1 LNEDPLI
8 QSSGNKNMA
17 DAVVNQNSEMV
28 SNDTGVFQQA
38 GSLVSQVS
46 RIYNQPAFQRSL
58 PTFIA
63 LAVATIGLGAYL
75 WMQQPTRTTLYAGL
89 PEAEKS
95 RVLDALRNSGIN
107 VSLDPVTGDV
117 LVPTEN
123 YHSSRMTLA
132 AQGLPASAGTGYE
145 QLDTIQMG
153 SSRSVEA
160 AKLKQSQELELARS
174 ISEIDLVISARVHLA
189 LPDKEVFVRQQA
201 EPTASVFLQLARGRS
216 LGRSQVEA
224 ILHLV
229 SASVPSLTKENVSVV
244 DQSGNLL
251 SRSTGSAE
259 GRLSN
264 DQLEHRIQLENIYR
278 ARITSLLSPIV
289 GAGNIN
295 AQINLDIDFTR
306 SEVTEEVVDPKG
318 NALRSEQNTSD
329 RTMAA
334 QAKGIPG
341 ALANQP
347 PAAANLETQS
357 SANGGN
363 EEMRSQSSSE
373 VKNYEVSRT
382 VSSTMKPTN
391 VIRKINAAVLVRERN
406 IMDPETGLPT
416 TQKMSEGELLQIE
429 KLVADAI
436 GIDKERGDSLTVSSA
451 PFMNELSEGVKME
464 WFEKPYMR
472 SIINQTG
479 FVFILAIVIL
489 GVVRPLLSRILI
501 PTQVP
506 GLHGAPASQDEI
518 DIDQIE
524 VGEGESLEDIKS
536 KLKPKKASISA
547 EMLDTANTYDDKVA
561 VIRMIVSDE
570 AGRVSN
576 VFKSMM
582 SRDIS

>member
-1 LNEDPLI
+1 
-8 QSSGNKNMA
+8 MA

-28 SNDTGVFQQA
+28 SNDSGVFQQA
-38 GSLVSQVS
+38 GSLVSQVR

-58 PTFIA
+58 PTFVA
-63 LAVATIGLGAYL
+63 LAVAVIGLGAYL
-75 WMQQPTRTTLYAGL
+75 WMQQPILTTLYAGL

-95 RVLDALRNSGIN
+95 RVLDALRNSG
-107 VSLDPVTGDV
+107 VKVRLDPVTGDV

-132 AQGLPASAGTGYE
+132 AQGLPASAATGYE
-145 QLDTIQMG
+145 QLDSIQMG

-160 AKLKQSQELELARS
+160 ARLKQSQEMELARS

-244 DQSGNLL
+244 DQNGNLL
-251 SRSTGSAE
+251 SRSNGSAE

-264 DQLEHRIQLENIYR
+264 EQLEQRIRLEDIYR
-278 ARITSLLSPIV
+278 ARITSLLTPIV

-295 AQINLDIDFTR
+295 AQINLDIDYTR
-306 SEVTEEVVDPKG
+306 SEVTEEVVDPNG
-318 NALRSEQNTSD
+318 NALRSEQSTSD

-347 PAAANLETQS
+347 PAAANLTTEST
-357 SANGGN
+357 ANGGN

-382 VSSTMKPTN
+382 VSSTMNPTS
-391 VIRKINAAVLVRERN
+391 VIRKINAAVLVRERT
-406 IMDPETGLPT
+406 ITDPDTGLPT

-429 KLVADAI
+429 KLVADAV

-451 PFMNELSEGVKME
+451 PFMSELSEGVKIE

-472 SIINQTG
+472 SIINQAG
-479 FVFILAIVIL
+479 FVLILAIVIL
-489 GVVRPLLSRILI
+489 GVVRPLLNRILI
-501 PTQVP
+501 PIQVP
-506 GLHGAPASQDEI
+506 GFQGVPGSDDEI
-518 DIDQIE
+518 DLDQIVVE
-524 VGEGESLEDIKS
+524 EGESLEDIKA
-536 KLKPKKASISA
+536 KLKPKKQAISA

>member
-1 LNEDPLI
+1 
-8 QSSGNKNMA
+8 MA

-28 SNDTGVFQQA
+28 SNESGVFKQA

-46 RIYNQPAFQRSL
+46 RMYNQPAFQRSL
-58 PTFIA
+58 PTFVA
-63 LAVATIGLGAYL
+63 LAVAVVGLGAYL
-75 WMQQPTRTTLYAGL
+75 WFQQPSRTTLYAGL

-95 RVLDALRNSGIN
+95 RVLEALTNAG
-107 VSLDPVTGDV
+107 VSVTLDPVTGDV

-132 AQGLPASAGTGYE
+132 AQGLPATAATGYE
-145 QLDTIQMG
+145 QLDSIQMG

-160 AKLKQSQELELARS
+160 ARLKQSQELELARS
-174 ISEIDLVISARVHLA
+174 ISEIDMVLGARVHLA

-216 LGRSQVEA
+216 LGRSKVDA
-224 ILHLV
+224 ITHLV
-229 SASVPSLTKENVSVV
+229 SASIPNLSKENVSVV
-244 DQSGNLL
+244 DQNGNLL
-251 SRSTGSAE
+251 SSSNGSVEA
-259 GRLSN
+259 RLS
-264 DQLEHRIQLENIYR
+264 DAQLEHRIRLEDIYR
-278 ARITSLLSPIV
+278 NRVKSLLTPIV

-306 SEVTEEVVDPKG
+306 SEITEEVVDPNG
-318 NALRSEQNTSD
+318 NALRSEQNSSD
-329 RTMAA
+329 KTMAA
-334 QAKGIPG
+334 EAKGIPG
-341 ALANQP
+341 AVANTP
-347 PAAANLETQS
+347 PAPADLNTAR
-357 SANGGN
+357 SAGSGEGG
-363 EEMRSQSSSE
+363 ELRSQSTSE

-382 VSSTMKPTN
+382 VSSTVNPTN
-391 VIRKINAAVLVRERN
+391 IIRKINAAVLVRERTV
-406 IMDPETGLPT
+406 MDPETGLST
-416 TQKMSEGELLQIE
+416 TQKMTEGELLQIE
-429 KLVADAI
+429 KLVADAV

-451 PFMNELSEGVKME
+451 PFMDELSDAVTLQ

-472 SIINQTG
+472 SIINQAG
-479 FVFILAIVIL
+479 FVLILAIVIL
-489 GVVRPLLSRILI
+489 GVVRPLLNRVLI
-501 PTQVP
+501 PVLVP
-506 GLHGAPASQDEI
+506 GMSGTSESENDI

-524 VGEGESLEDIKS
+524 VAEGESLEDIKA

-582 SRDIS
+582 SRDIG

>member
-1 LNEDPLI
+1 
-8 QSSGNKNMA
+8 MA

-28 SNDTGVFQQA
+28 SNDSGVLRQA

-58 PTFIA
+58 PTFVA
-63 LAVATIGLGAYL
+63 LAVATIGLGTYL
-75 WMQQPTRTTLYAGL
+75 WMQSPQRTTLYAGL

-95 RVLDALRNSGIN
+95 RVLDALRNSGVN
-107 VSLDPVTGDV
+107 VALDPVTGDV

-132 AQGLPASAGTGYE
+132 AQGLPQSAATGYD
-145 QLDTIQMG
+145 QLDSIQMG

-160 AKLKQSQELELARS
+160 ARLKQSQELELARS

-201 EPTASVFLQLARGRS
+201 EPTASVFIQLARGRS
-216 LGRSQVEA
+216 LGKSQINA

-229 SASVPSLTKENVSVV
+229 SASVPNLNKENVSVV
-244 DQSGNLL
+244 DQNGNLL
-251 SRSTGSAE
+251 SRSSGSTE
-259 GRLSN
+259 SRLSN
-264 DQLEHRIQLENIYR
+264 DQLEHRVRLEDIYR
-278 ARITSLLSPIV
+278 TRVTSLLAPIV

-295 AQINLDIDFTR
+295 AQINLDIDYTR
-306 SEVTEEVVDPKG
+306 SEVTEEIVDPNG
-318 NALRSEQNTSD
+318 NALRSEQSTSD

-347 PAAANLETQS
+347 PAAANLQTQS
-357 SANGGN
+357 TANGGN

-382 VSSTMKPTN
+382 VSSKMNPSN
-391 VIRKINAAVLVRERN
+391 VIRKINAAVLVREQT

-416 TQKMSEGELLQIE
+416 TQKMTEGELLQIE

-436 GIDKERGDSLTVSSA
+436 GIDEERGDSLTVSSA
-451 PFMNELSEGVKME
+451 PFVSELSDSVKIE
-464 WFEKPYMR
+464 WYEKPYMR
-472 SIINQTG
+472 SIINQGG
-479 FVFILAIVIL
+479 FVLILGIVIL
-489 GVVRPLLSRILI
+489 GVVRPLLNRILI
-501 PTQVP
+501 PITVP
-506 GLHGAPASQDEI
+506 GMAGAPGSEDEI
-518 DIDQIE
+518 DLDQIE
-524 VGEGESLEDIKS
+524 VGEGESLEDIKA

-570 AGRVSN
+570 AGRVSA

-582 SRDIS
+582 SRDIG

>member
-1 LNEDPLI
+1 
-8 QSSGNKNMA
+8 MA
-17 DAVVNQNSEMV
+17 DAVVNQSREMV
-28 SNDTGVFQQA
+28 TNDSGVFAQA
-38 GSLVSQVS
+38 GTLAAQVS
-46 RIYNQPAFQRSL
+46 RMYNQPAFQRSL
-58 PTFIA
+58 PTIVA
-63 LAVATIGLGAYL
+63 LAVAVLGLGAYL

-95 RVLDALRNSGIN
+95 RVIDALRNSG
-107 VSLDPVTGDV
+107 VSVTLDPVTGDV

-132 AQGLPASAGTGYE
+132 AQGLPASAATGYE
-145 QLDTIQMG
+145 QLDSIQMG

-160 AKLKQSQELELARS
+160 ARLKQSQELELARS
-174 ISEIDLVISARVHLA
+174 ISEIDVVLSARVHLA

-216 LGRSQVEA
+216 LGRSKVEA
-224 ILHLV
+224 ITHLV
-229 SASVPSLTKENVSVV
+229 SASVPNLSKENVSVV
-244 DQSGNLL
+244 DQNGNLL
-251 SRSTGSAE
+251 SSVNGGVE
-259 GRLSN
+259 GRLS
-264 DQLEHRIQLENIYR
+264 DAQLEHRIRLEDIYR
-278 ARITSLLSPIV
+278 SRITSLLSPIV

-306 SEVTEEVVDPKG
+306 SEITEEIVDPNG
-318 NALRSEQNTSD
+318 NALRSEQSTSD
-329 RTMAA
+329 KTMAA

-341 ALANQP
+341 AVANTP
-347 PAAANLETQS
+347 PAPADLNTQR
-357 SANGGN
+357 SATGPND
-363 EEMRSQSSSE
+363 ELRSQSSSE

-382 VSSTMKPTN
+382 VSSTVNPTN
-391 VIRKINAAVLVRERN
+391 IIRKINAAVLVRERT

-416 TQKMSEGELLQIE
+416 TQKMTEGELLQIE

-436 GIDKERGDSLTVSSA
+436 GINKERGDSLTVSSA
-451 PFMNELSEGVKME
+451 PFITELSEGVE
-464 WFEKPYMR
+464 IQWFEKPYMR
-472 SIINQTG
+472 SIINQAG
-479 FVFILAIVIL
+479 LVLILAIVIL
-489 GVVRPLLSRILI
+489 GVVRPLLNRILI
-501 PTQVP
+501 PISVP
-506 GLHGAPASQDEI
+506 GMHGAAGSEDEI

-524 VGEGESLEDIKS
+524 VGEGESLEDIKA

-582 SRDIS
+582 SRDIG

>member
-1 LNEDPLI
+1 
-8 QSSGNKNMA
+8 MA
-17 DAVVNQNSEMV
+17 DAVVNQNNEMV
-28 SNDTGVFQQA
+28 SNDSGVFQQA
-38 GSLVSQVS
+38 GSIVSQVS

-63 LAVATIGLGAYL
+63 LAVAVIGLGAYL

-95 RVLDALRNSGIN
+95 RVLDALRNSGVN
-107 VSLDPVTGDV
+107 VTLDPVTGDV

-132 AQGLPASAGTGYE
+132 AQGLPASAATGYE
-145 QLDTIQMG
+145 QLDSIQMG

-160 AKLKQSQELELARS
+160 ARLKQSQEMELARS

-244 DQSGNLL
+244 DQNGNLL
-251 SRSTGSAE
+251 SRSNGSAE

-264 DQLEHRIQLENIYR
+264 DQLEHRIQLEDIYR

-306 SEVTEEVVDPKG
+306 SEVTEEIVDPNG

-357 SANGGN
+357 TANGGN

-391 VIRKINAAVLVRERN
+391 VIRKINAAVLVRERT

-429 KLVADAI
+429 KLVADAV

-451 PFMNELSEGVKME
+451 PFMNELAEGVKIE

-489 GVVRPLLSRILI
+489 GVVRPLLNRILI

-506 GLHGAPASQDEI
+506 GMHGAPVSEDEI

-524 VGEGESLEDIKS
+524 VGEGESLEDIKA

>member
-1 LNEDPLI
+1 
-8 QSSGNKNMA
+8 MA
-17 DAVVNQNSEMV
+17 DAVVNQNNEMV
-28 SNDTGVFQQA
+28 SNDPGVFQQA
-38 GSLVSQVS
+38 GSIVSQVS

-63 LAVATIGLGAYL
+63 LAVAVIGLGAYL

-95 RVLDALRNSGIN
+95 RVLDALRNSGVN
-107 VSLDPVTGDV
+107 VTLDPVTGDV

-132 AQGLPASAGTGYE
+132 AQGLPASAATGYE
-145 QLDTIQMG
+145 QLDSIQMG

-160 AKLKQSQELELARS
+160 ARLKQSQEMELARS

-244 DQSGNLL
+244 DQNGNLL
-251 SRSTGSAE
+251 SRSNGSAE

-264 DQLEHRIQLENIYR
+264 DQLEHRIRLEDIYR

-306 SEVTEEVVDPKG
+306 SEVTEEIVDPNG

-329 RTMAA
+329 KTMAA

-347 PAAANLETQS
+347 PAAANLQTQS
-357 SANGGN
+357 TANGGN

-391 VIRKINAAVLVRERN
+391 VIRKINAAVLVRERT

-429 KLVADAI
+429 KLVADAV

-451 PFMNELSEGVKME
+451 PFVNELAEGIKME

-472 SIINQTG
+472 SSIKQTG
-479 FVFILAIVIL
+479 SVLILAIVIL

-506 GLHGAPASQDEI
+506 GMHGAPVSEDEI

-524 VGEGESLEDIKS
+524 VGEGESLEDIKA
-536 KLKPKKASISA
+536 KLKPKKAAISA

>member
-1 LNEDPLI
+1 
-8 QSSGNKNMA
+8 MA

-28 SNDTGVFQQA
+28 SNESGVFKQA

-46 RIYNQPAFQRSL
+46 RMYSQPAFQRSL
-58 PTFIA
+58 PTFVA
-63 LAVATIGLGAYL
+63 LAVAVVGLGAYL
-75 WMQQPTRTTLYAGL
+75 WFQQPSRTTLYAGL

-95 RVLDALRNSGIN
+95 RVLEALTNAG
-107 VSLDPVTGDV
+107 VSVTLDPVTGDV
-117 LVPTEN
+117 LVPTQN

-132 AQGLPASAGTGYE
+132 AQGLPATAATGYE
-145 QLDTIQMG
+145 QLDSIQMG

-160 AKLKQSQELELARS
+160 ARLKQSQELELARS
-174 ISEIDLVISARVHLA
+174 ISEIDMVLSARVHLA

-216 LGRSQVEA
+216 LGRSKVDA
-224 ILHLV
+224 ITHLV
-229 SASVPSLTKENVSVV
+229 SASIPNLSKENVSVV
-244 DQSGNLL
+244 DQNGNLL
-251 SRSTGSAE
+251 SSSNGSVEA
-259 GRLSN
+259 RLS
-264 DQLEHRIQLENIYR
+264 DAQLEHRIRLEDIYR
-278 ARITSLLSPIV
+278 NRVKSLLTPIV

-306 SEVTEEVVDPKG
+306 SEITEEVVDPNG
-318 NALRSEQNTSD
+318 NALRSEQNSSD
-329 RTMAA
+329 KTMAA
-334 QAKGIPG
+334 EAKGIPG
-341 ALANQP
+341 AVANTP
-347 PAAANLETQS
+347 PAPADLNTAR
-357 SANGGN
+357 SAGGG
-363 EEMRSQSSSE
+363 EGGELRSQSTSE

-382 VSSTMKPTN
+382 VSSTVNPTN
-391 VIRKINAAVLVRERN
+391 IIRKINAAVLVRERT

-416 TQKMSEGELLQIE
+416 TQKMTEGELLQIE
-429 KLVADAI
+429 KLVADAV

-451 PFMNELSEGVKME
+451 PFMDELTDAVTLQ

-472 SIINQTG
+472 SIINQAG
-479 FVFILAIVIL
+479 FVLILAIVIL
-489 GVVRPLLSRILI
+489 GVVRPLLNRVLI
-501 PTQVP
+501 PVLVP
-506 GLHGAPASQDEI
+506 GMSGTSESEDDI

-524 VGEGESLEDIKS
+524 VAEGESLEDIKA

-582 SRDIS
+582 SRDIG

>member
-1 LNEDPLI
+1 
-8 QSSGNKNMA
+8 MA

-28 SNDTGVFQQA
+28 SNDSGVFQQA
-38 GSLVSQVS
+38 GSLVSQVR

-58 PTFIA
+58 PTFVA
-63 LAVATIGLGAYL
+63 LAVAVIGLGAYL
-75 WMQQPTRTTLYAGL
+75 WMQQPILTTLYAGL

-95 RVLDALRNSGIN
+95 RILDALRNSG
-107 VSLDPVTGDV
+107 VKVRLDPVTGDV

-132 AQGLPASAGTGYE
+132 AQGLPASAATGYE
-145 QLDTIQMG
+145 QLDSIQMG

-160 AKLKQSQELELARS
+160 ARLKQSQEMELARS

-244 DQSGNLL
+244 DQNGNLL
-251 SRSTGSAE
+251 SRSNGSAE

-264 DQLEHRIQLENIYR
+264 EQLEQRIRLEDIYR
-278 ARITSLLSPIV
+278 ARITSLLTPIV

-295 AQINLDIDFTR
+295 AQINLDIDYTR
-306 SEVTEEVVDPKG
+306 SEVTEEVVDPNG
-318 NALRSEQNTSD
+318 NALRSEQSTSD

-347 PAAANLETQS
+347 PAAANLTTQS
-357 SANGGN
+357 TANGGN

-382 VSSTMKPTN
+382 VSSTMNPTS
-391 VIRKINAAVLVRERN
+391 VIRKINAAVLVRERT
-406 IMDPETGLPT
+406 ITDPDTGLPT

-429 KLVADAI
+429 KLVADAV

-451 PFMNELSEGVKME
+451 PFMSELSEGVKIE

-472 SIINQTG
+472 SIINQAG
-479 FVFILAIVIL
+479 FVLILAIVIL
-489 GVVRPLLSRILI
+489 GVVRPLLNRILI
-501 PTQVP
+501 PIQVP
-506 GLHGAPASQDEI
+506 GFQGVPGSDDEI
-518 DIDQIE
+518 DLDQIVVE
-524 VGEGESLEDIKS
+524 EGESLEDIKA
-536 KLKPKKASISA
+536 KLKPKKQAISA

-582 SRDIS
+582 SRDIN

>member
-1 LNEDPLI
+1 
-8 QSSGNKNMA
+8 MA
-17 DAVVNQNSEMV
+17 DAVVNQNSEVV
-28 SNDTGVFQQA
+28 SNDSGVFAQA

-46 RIYNQPAFQRSL
+46 RVYNQPAFQRSL

-63 LAVATIGLGAYL
+63 MAVAVLGLGAYL

-95 RVLDALRNSGIN
+95 RVLDALRNSG
-107 VSLDPVTGDV
+107 VSVTLDPVTGDV

-132 AQGLPASAGTGYE
+132 AQGLPASAATGYE
-145 QLDTIQMG
+145 QLDSIQMG

-160 AKLKQSQELELARS
+160 ARLKQSQELELARS

-224 ILHLV
+224 ITHLV
-229 SASVPSLTKENVSVV
+229 SASIPSLTKENVSVV
-244 DQSGNLL
+244 DQNGNLL
-251 SRSTGSAE
+251 SRSNGSAE
-259 GRLSN
+259 GQLSD
-264 DQLEHRIQLENIYR
+264 DQLEHRIRLEDIYR
-278 ARITSLLSPIV
+278 SRIVSLLTPIV

-306 SEVTEEVVDPKG
+306 SEVTEEIVDPNG

-329 RTMAA
+329 KTMAA

-341 ALANQP
+341 ALANTP
-347 PAAANLETQS
+347 PAAANLENQS
-357 SANGGN
+357 SANGGS

-382 VSSTMKPTN
+382 VSSTLKPTN
-391 VIRKINAAVLVRERN
+391 VIRKINAAVLVRERS

-416 TQKMSEGELLQIE
+416 TQKMTEGELLQIE
-429 KLVADAI
+429 KLVADAV
-436 GIDKERGDSLTVSSA
+436 GIDTKRGDSLTVSSA
-451 PFMNELSEGVKME
+451 PFMNELSEGVKIE

-479 FVFILAIVIL
+479 FVLILAIVIL
-489 GVVRPLLSRILI
+489 GVVRPLLNRILI
-501 PTQVP
+501 PVTVP
-506 GLHGAPASQDEI
+506 GMHGAAGSEDEI

-524 VGEGESLEDIKS
+524 VGEGESLEDIKA

-576 VFKSMM
+576 VFKAMM

>member
-1 LNEDPLI
+1 
-8 QSSGNKNMA
+8 MA

-28 SNDTGVFQQA
+28 SNESGVFKQA

-46 RIYNQPAFQRSL
+46 RMYSQPAFQRSL
-58 PTFIA
+58 PTFVA
-63 LAVATIGLGAYL
+63 LAVAVVGLGAYL
-75 WMQQPTRTTLYAGL
+75 WFQQPSRTTLYAGL

-95 RVLDALRNSGIN
+95 RVLEALTNSG
-107 VSLDPVTGDV
+107 VSVTLDPVTGDV
-117 LVPTEN
+117 LVPTQN

-132 AQGLPASAGTGYE
+132 AQGLPATAATGYE
-145 QLDTIQMG
+145 QLDSIQMG

-160 AKLKQSQELELARS
+160 ARLKQSQELELARS
-174 ISEIDLVISARVHLA
+174 ISEIDMVLSARVHLA

-216 LGRSQVEA
+216 LGRSKVDA
-224 ILHLV
+224 ITHLV
-229 SASVPSLTKENVSVV
+229 SASIPNLSKENVSVV
-244 DQSGNLL
+244 DQNGNLL
-251 SRSTGSAE
+251 SSSNGSVEA
-259 GRLSN
+259 RLS
-264 DQLEHRIQLENIYR
+264 DAQLEHRIRLEDIYR
-278 ARITSLLSPIV
+278 NRVKSLLTPIV

-306 SEVTEEVVDPKG
+306 SEITEEVVDPNG
-318 NALRSEQNTSD
+318 NALRSEQNSSD
-329 RTMAA
+329 KTMAA
-334 QAKGIPG
+334 EAKGIPG
-341 ALANQP
+341 AVANTP
-347 PAAANLETQS
+347 PAPADLNTAR
-357 SANGGN
+357 SAGSGEGG
-363 EEMRSQSSSE
+363 ELRSQSTSE

-382 VSSTMKPTN
+382 VSSTVNPTN
-391 VIRKINAAVLVRERN
+391 IIRKINAAVLVRERT

-416 TQKMSEGELLQIE
+416 TQKMTEGELLQIE
-429 KLVADAI
+429 KLVADAV

-451 PFMNELSEGVKME
+451 PFMDELTDAVTLQ

-472 SIINQTG
+472 SIINQAG
-479 FVFILAIVIL
+479 FVLILAIVIL
-489 GVVRPLLSRILI
+489 GVVRPLLNRVLI
-501 PTQVP
+501 PVLVP
-506 GLHGAPASQDEI
+506 GMSGTSESEDDI

-524 VGEGESLEDIKS
+524 VAEGESLEDIKA

-561 VIRMIVSDE
+561 VIRIIVSDE

>member
-1 LNEDPLI
+1 
-8 QSSGNKNMA
+8 MA

-28 SNDTGVFQQA
+28 SNESGVLKQA

-46 RIYNQPAFQRSL
+46 RMYSQPAFQRSL
-58 PTFIA
+58 PTFVA
-63 LAVATIGLGAYL
+63 LAVAVVGLGAYL
-75 WMQQPTRTTLYAGL
+75 WFQQPSRTTLYAGL

-95 RVLDALRNSGIN
+95 RVLEALTNSG
-107 VSLDPVTGDV
+107 VSVTLDPVTGDV
-117 LVPTEN
+117 LVPTQN

-132 AQGLPASAGTGYE
+132 AQGLPATAATGYE
-145 QLDTIQMG
+145 QLDSIQMG

-160 AKLKQSQELELARS
+160 ARLKQSQELELARS
-174 ISEIDLVISARVHLA
+174 ISEIDMVLSARVHLA

-216 LGRSQVEA
+216 LGRSKVDA
-224 ILHLV
+224 ITHLV
-229 SASVPSLTKENVSVV
+229 SASIPNLSKENVSVV
-244 DQSGNLL
+244 DQNGNLL
-251 SRSTGSAE
+251 SSSNGSVEA
-259 GRLSN
+259 RLS
-264 DQLEHRIQLENIYR
+264 DAQLEHRIRLEDIYR
-278 ARITSLLSPIV
+278 NRVKSLLTPIV

-306 SEVTEEVVDPKG
+306 SEVTEEVVDPNG
-318 NALRSEQNTSD
+318 NALRSEQNSSD
-329 RTMAA
+329 KTMAA
-334 QAKGIPG
+334 EAKGIPG
-341 ALANQP
+341 SVANTP
-347 PAAANLETQS
+347 PAPANLNTARS
-357 SANGGN
+357 TGGGAGG
-363 EEMRSQSSSE
+363 ELRSQSTSE

-382 VSSTMKPTN
+382 VSSTVNPTN
-391 VIRKINAAVLVRERN
+391 IIRKINAAVLVRERT

-416 TQKMSEGELLQIE
+416 TQKMTEGELLQIE
-429 KLVADAI
+429 KLVADAV

-451 PFMNELSEGVKME
+451 PFMEELNDAVTLQ

-472 SIINQTG
+472 SIINQAG
-479 FVFILAIVIL
+479 FVLILAIVIL
-489 GVVRPLLSRILI
+489 GVVRPLLNRILI
-501 PTQVP
+501 PVTVP
-506 GLHGAPASQDEI
+506 GMSGTSDAEDDI

-524 VGEGESLEDIKS
+524 VGEGESLEDIKA

-582 SRDIS
+582 SRDIG

>member
-1 LNEDPLI
+1 
-8 QSSGNKNMA
+8 MA

-28 SNDTGVFQQA
+28 SNDSGVFQQA
-38 GSLVSQVS
+38 GSLVSQVR

-63 LAVATIGLGAYL
+63 LAVAVIGLGAYL

-95 RVLDALRNSGIN
+95 RVLDALRNSGVN
-107 VSLDPVTGDV
+107 VTLDPVTGDV

-132 AQGLPASAGTGYE
+132 AQGLPASAATGYE
-145 QLDTIQMG
+145 QLDSIQMG

-160 AKLKQSQELELARS
+160 ARLKQSQEMELARS

-244 DQSGNLL
+244 DQNGNLL
-251 SRSTGSAE
+251 SRSNGSAE
-259 GRLSN
+259 GQLSN
-264 DQLEHRIQLENIYR
+264 EQLEQRIRLEDIYR
-278 ARITSLLSPIV
+278 ARITSLLTPIV

-295 AQINLDIDFTR
+295 AQINLDIDYTR
-306 SEVTEEVVDPKG
+306 SEITEEVVDPNG
-318 NALRSEQNTSD
+318 NALRSEQSTSD

-347 PAAANLETQS
+347 PAAANLTTEST
-357 SANGGN
+357 ANGGN

-382 VSSTMKPTN
+382 VSSTMNPTS
-391 VIRKINAAVLVRERN
+391 VIRKINAAVLVRERT
-406 IMDPETGLPT
+406 ITDPDTGLPT

-429 KLVADAI
+429 KLVADAV

-451 PFMNELSEGVKME
+451 PFMNELAEGVKIE

-479 FVFILAIVIL
+479 FVLILAIVIL
-489 GVVRPLLSRILI
+489 GVVRPLLNRILI

-506 GLHGAPASQDEI
+506 GMHGAPGSEDEI
-518 DIDQIE
+518 DVDQIE
-524 VGEGESLEDIKS
+524 VGEGESLEDIKA

-576 VFKSMM
+576 VFKAMM

>member
-1 LNEDPLI
+1 
-8 QSSGNKNMA
+8 MA

-28 SNDTGVFQQA
+28 SNESGVFKQA

-46 RIYNQPAFQRSL
+46 RMYNQPAFQRSL
-58 PTFIA
+58 PTFVA
-63 LAVATIGLGAYL
+63 LAVAVVGLGAYL
-75 WMQQPTRTTLYAGL
+75 WFQQPSRTTLYAGL

-95 RVLDALRNSGIN
+95 RVLEALTNAG
-107 VSLDPVTGDV
+107 VSVTLDPVTGDV

-132 AQGLPASAGTGYE
+132 AQGLPATAATGYE
-145 QLDTIQMG
+145 QLDSIQMG

-160 AKLKQSQELELARS
+160 ARLKQSQELELARS
-174 ISEIDLVISARVHLA
+174 ISEIDMVLGARVHLA

-216 LGRSQVEA
+216 LGRSKVDA
-224 ILHLV
+224 ITHLV
-229 SASVPSLTKENVSVV
+229 SASIPNLSKENVSVV
-244 DQSGNLL
+244 DQNGNLL
-251 SRSTGSAE
+251 SSSNGSVEA
-259 GRLSN
+259 RLS
-264 DQLEHRIQLENIYR
+264 DAQLEHRIRLEDIYR
-278 ARITSLLSPIV
+278 NRVKSLLTPIV

-306 SEVTEEVVDPKG
+306 SEVTEEVVDPNG
-318 NALRSEQNTSD
+318 NALRSEQNSSD
-329 RTMAA
+329 KTMAA
-334 QAKGIPG
+334 EAKGIPG
-341 ALANQP
+341 AVANTP
-347 PAAANLETQS
+347 PAPADLNTAR
-357 SANGGN
+357 SAGSGEGG
-363 EEMRSQSSSE
+363 ELRSQSTSE

-382 VSSTMKPTN
+382 VSSTVNPTN
-391 VIRKINAAVLVRERN
+391 IIRKINAAVLVRERT

-416 TQKMSEGELLQIE
+416 TQKMTEGELLQIE
-429 KLVADAI
+429 KLVADAV

-451 PFMNELSEGVKME
+451 PFMDELSDAVTLQ

-472 SIINQTG
+472 SIINQAG
-479 FVFILAIVIL
+479 FVLILAIVIL
-489 GVVRPLLSRILI
+489 GVVRPLLNRVLI
-501 PTQVP
+501 PVLVP
-506 GLHGAPASQDEI
+506 GMSGTSESENDI

-524 VGEGESLEDIKS
+524 VAEGESLEDIKA

-582 SRDIS
+582 SRDIG

>member
-1 LNEDPLI
+1 
-8 QSSGNKNMA
+8 MA
-17 DAVVNQNSEMV
+17 DAVVNQNTVTV
-28 SNDTGVFQQA
+28 SNDSGVFKQA
-38 GSLVSQVS
+38 GSLVSQV
-46 RIYNQPAFQRSL
+46 RRVYNQPAFQRSL
-58 PTFIA
+58 PTFVA
-63 LAVATIGLGAYL
+63 LAVVVIGLGAYL
-75 WMQQPTRTTLYAGL
+75 WMQQPIKTTLYAGL

-95 RVLDALRNSGIN
+95 RVLDALRNSGVN
-107 VSLDPVTGDV
+107 VTLDPVTGDV

-132 AQGLPASAGTGYE
+132 AQGLPASVASGYD
-145 QLDTIQMG
+145 QLDSIQMG
-153 SSRSVEA
+153 SSRSVESA
-160 AKLKQSQELELARS
+160 RLKQSQEMELARS

-201 EPTASVFLQLARGRS
+201 APTASVFLQLARGRG
-216 LGRSQVEA
+216 LGRSQIDA

-229 SASVPSLTKENVSVV
+229 AASVPSLTKENVSVV
-244 DQSGNLL
+244 DQNGNLL
-251 SRSTGSAE
+251 SRSNGSAE
-259 GRLSN
+259 GRLSD
-264 DQLEHRIQLENIYR
+264 DQLEHRIRLEDIYR
-278 ARITSLLSPIV
+278 GRIKSLLSPIV

-295 AQINLDIDFTR
+295 AQINLDIDYTR
-306 SEVTEEVVDPKG
+306 SEVTEEVVDPEG

-329 RTMAA
+329 KTMAA

-347 PAAANLETQS
+347 PAAANLQTQS
-357 SANGGN
+357 TANGGN

-382 VSSTMKPTN
+382 VSSTMKPNN
-391 VIRKINAAVLVRERN
+391 VIRKINAAVLVRERT

-416 TQKMSEGELLQIE
+416 TQKMTEGELLQIE

-451 PFMNELSEGVKME
+451 PFMSELSEGVKIE

-472 SIINQTG
+472 SIINQAG
-479 FVFILAIVIL
+479 FVLILAIVIL
-489 GVVRPLLSRILI
+489 GVVRPLLNRILI
-501 PTQVP
+501 PIQVP
-506 GLHGAPASQDEI
+506 GFQGVEGSDDEI
-518 DIDQIE
+518 DLDQIVVE
-524 VGEGESLEDIKS
+524 EGESLEDIKA
-536 KLKPKKASISA
+536 KLKPKKQAISA

-582 SRDIS
+582 SRDIG

>member
-1 LNEDPLI
+1 
-8 QSSGNKNMA
+8 MA
-17 DAVVNQNSEMV
+17 DAVVNQSREMV
-28 SNDTGVFQQA
+28 TNDSGVFAQA
-38 GSLVSQVS
+38 GTLAAQVS
-46 RIYNQPAFQRSL
+46 RMYNQPAFQRSL
-58 PTFIA
+58 PTIVA
-63 LAVATIGLGAYL
+63 LAVAVLGLGAYL

-95 RVLDALRNSGIN
+95 RVIDALRNSG
-107 VSLDPVTGDV
+107 VSVTLDPVTGDV

-132 AQGLPASAGTGYE
+132 AQGLPASAATGYE
-145 QLDTIQMG
+145 QLDSIQMG

-160 AKLKQSQELELARS
+160 ARLKQSQELELARS
-174 ISEIDLVISARVHLA
+174 ISEIDLVLSARVHLA

-216 LGRSQVEA
+216 LGRSKVEA
-224 ILHLV
+224 ITHLV
-229 SASVPSLTKENVSVV
+229 SASVPNLSKENVSVV
-244 DQSGNLL
+244 DQNGNLL
-251 SRSTGSAE
+251 SSVNGGVE
-259 GRLSN
+259 GRLS
-264 DQLEHRIQLENIYR
+264 DAQLEHRIRLEDIYR
-278 ARITSLLSPIV
+278 SRITSLLSPIV

-306 SEVTEEVVDPKG
+306 SEITEEIVDPNG
-318 NALRSEQNTSD
+318 NALRSEQSTSD
-329 RTMAA
+329 KTMAA

-341 ALANQP
+341 AVANTP
-347 PAAANLETQS
+347 PAPADLNTQR
-357 SANGGN
+357 SATGPND
-363 EEMRSQSSSE
+363 ELRSQSSSE

-382 VSSTMKPTN
+382 VSSTVNPTN
-391 VIRKINAAVLVRERN
+391 IIRKINAAVLVRERT

-416 TQKMSEGELLQIE
+416 TQKMTEGELLQIE

-436 GIDKERGDSLTVSSA
+436 GINKERGDSLTVSSA
-451 PFMNELSEGVKME
+451 PFVTELSEGVE
-464 WFEKPYMR
+464 IQWFEKPYMR
-472 SIINQTG
+472 SIINQAG
-479 FVFILAIVIL
+479 LVLILAIVIL
-489 GVVRPLLSRILI
+489 GVVRPLLNRILI
-501 PTQVP
+501 PISVP
-506 GLHGAPASQDEI
+506 GMHGAAGSEDEI

-524 VGEGESLEDIKS
+524 VGEGESLEDIKA

-582 SRDIS
+582 SRDIG

>member
-1 LNEDPLI
+1 
-8 QSSGNKNMA
+8 MA

-28 SNDTGVFQQA
+28 SNDSGVFQQA
-38 GSLVSQVS
+38 GSLVSQVR

-58 PTFIA
+58 PTFVA
-63 LAVATIGLGAYL
+63 LAVAVIGLGAYL
-75 WMQQPTRTTLYAGL
+75 WMQQPILTTLYAGL

-95 RVLDALRNSGIN
+95 RILDALRNSG
-107 VSLDPVTGDV
+107 VKVRLDPVTGDV

-132 AQGLPASAGTGYE
+132 AQGLPASAATGYE
-145 QLDTIQMG
+145 QLDSIQMG

-160 AKLKQSQELELARS
+160 ARLKQSQEMELARS

-201 EPTASVFLQLARGRS
+201 DPTASVFLQLARGRS

-244 DQSGNLL
+244 DQNGNLL
-251 SRSTGSAE
+251 SRSNGSAE

-264 DQLEHRIQLENIYR
+264 EQLEQRIRLEDIYR
-278 ARITSLLSPIV
+278 ARITSLLAPIV

-295 AQINLDIDFTR
+295 AQINLDIDYTR
-306 SEVTEEVVDPKG
+306 SEVTEEVVDPNG
-318 NALRSEQNTSD
+318 NALRSEQSTSD

-341 ALANQP
+341 AIANQP
-347 PAAANLETQS
+347 PAAANLTTQS
-357 SANGGN
+357 TANGGN

-382 VSSTMKPTN
+382 VSSTMNPTS
-391 VIRKINAAVLVRERN
+391 VIRKINAAVLVRERT
-406 IMDPETGLPT
+406 ITDPDTGLPT

-429 KLVADAI
+429 KLVADAV

-451 PFMNELSEGVKME
+451 PFMSELSDGVKIE

-472 SIINQTG
+472 SIINQAG
-479 FVFILAIVIL
+479 FVLILAIVIL
-489 GVVRPLLSRILI
+489 GVVRPLLNRILI
-501 PTQVP
+501 PIQVP
-506 GLHGAPASQDEI
+506 GFQGVPGSDDEI
-518 DIDQIE
+518 DLDQIVVE
-524 VGEGESLEDIKS
+524 EGESLEDIKA
-536 KLKPKKASISA
+536 KLKPKKQAISA

>member
-1 LNEDPLI
+1 
-8 QSSGNKNMA
+8 MA

-28 SNDTGVFQQA
+28 SNDSGVFQQA
-38 GSLVSQVS
+38 GSLVSQVR

-58 PTFIA
+58 PTFVA
-63 LAVATIGLGAYL
+63 LAVAVIGLGAYL
-75 WMQQPTRTTLYAGL
+75 WMQQPILTTLYAGL

-95 RVLDALRNSGIN
+95 RILDALRNSG
-107 VSLDPVTGDV
+107 VKVRLDPVTGDV

-132 AQGLPASAGTGYE
+132 AQGLPASVATGYE
-145 QLDTIQMG
+145 QLDSIQMG

-160 AKLKQSQELELARS
+160 ARLKQSQEMELARS

-244 DQSGNLL
+244 DQNGNLL
-251 SRSTGSAE
+251 SRSNGSAE

-264 DQLEHRIQLENIYR
+264 EQLEQRIRLEDIYR
-278 ARITSLLSPIV
+278 ARITSLLTPIV

-295 AQINLDIDFTR
+295 AQINLDIDYTR
-306 SEVTEEVVDPKG
+306 SEVTEEVVDPNG
-318 NALRSEQNTSD
+318 NALRSEQSTSD

-347 PAAANLETQS
+347 PAAANLTTEST
-357 SANGGN
+357 ANGGN

-382 VSSTMKPTN
+382 VSSTMNPTS
-391 VIRKINAAVLVRERN
+391 VIRKINAAVLVRERT
-406 IMDPETGLPT
+406 ITDPDTGLPT

-429 KLVADAI
+429 KLVADAV

-451 PFMNELSEGVKME
+451 PFMSELSEGVKIQ

-472 SIINQTG
+472 SIINQAG
-479 FVFILAIVIL
+479 FVLILAIVIL
-489 GVVRPLLSRILI
+489 GVVRPLLNRILI
-501 PTQVP
+501 PIQVP
-506 GLHGAPASQDEI
+506 GFQGVPGSDDEI
-518 DIDQIE
+518 DLDQIVVE
-524 VGEGESLEDIKS
+524 EGESLEDIKA
-536 KLKPKKASISA
+536 KLKPKKQAISA

-582 SRDIS
+582 SRDIN

>member
-1 LNEDPLI
+1 
-8 QSSGNKNMA
+8 MA

-28 SNDTGVFQQA
+28 SNESGVFKQA

-46 RIYNQPAFQRSL
+46 RMYSQPAFQRSL
-58 PTFIA
+58 PTFVA
-63 LAVATIGLGAYL
+63 LAVAVVGLGAYL
-75 WMQQPTRTTLYAGL
+75 WFQQPSRTTLYAGL

-95 RVLDALRNSGIN
+95 RVLEALTNSG
-107 VSLDPVTGDV
+107 VSVTLDPVTGDV
-117 LVPTEN
+117 LVPTQN

-132 AQGLPASAGTGYE
+132 AQGLPATAATGYE
-145 QLDTIQMG
+145 QLDSIQMG

-160 AKLKQSQELELARS
+160 ARLKQSQELELARS
-174 ISEIDLVISARVHLA
+174 ISEIDMVLSARVHLA

-216 LGRSQVEA
+216 LGRSKVDA
-224 ILHLV
+224 ITHLV
-229 SASVPSLTKENVSVV
+229 SASIPNLSKENVSVV
-244 DQSGNLL
+244 DQNGNLL
-251 SRSTGSAE
+251 SSSNGSVEA
-259 GRLSN
+259 RLS
-264 DQLEHRIQLENIYR
+264 DAQLEHRIRLEDIYR
-278 ARITSLLSPIV
+278 NRVKSLLTPIV

-318 NALRSEQNTSD
+318 NALRSEQNSSD
-329 RTMAA
+329 KTMAA
-334 QAKGIPG
+334 EAKGIPG
-341 ALANQP
+341 AVANTP
-347 PAAANLETQS
+347 PAPADLNTAR
-357 SANGGN
+357 SAGGGAGG
-363 EEMRSQSSSE
+363 ELRSQSTSE

-382 VSSTMKPTN
+382 VSSTVNPTN
-391 VIRKINAAVLVRERN
+391 IIRKINAAVLVRERT

-416 TQKMSEGELLQIE
+416 TQKMTEGELLQIE
-429 KLVADAI
+429 KLVADAV

-451 PFMNELSEGVKME
+451 PFMSELTDAVILQ
-464 WFEKPYMR
+464 WYEKPYMR
-472 SIINQTG
+472 SIINQAG
-479 FVFILAIVIL
+479 FVLILAIVIL
-489 GVVRPLLSRILI
+489 GVVRPLLNRVLI
-501 PTQVP
+501 PVLVP
-506 GLHGAPASQDEI
+506 GMSGTSDSEDDI

-524 VGEGESLEDIKS
+524 VGEGESLEDIKA

-582 SRDIS
+582 SRDIG

>member
-1 LNEDPLI
+1 
-8 QSSGNKNMA
+8 MA

-28 SNDTGVFQQA
+28 SNDTGILRQA
-38 GSLVSQVS
+38 GSLASQVN
-46 RIYNQPAFQRSL
+46 RMYRQPAFQRSL
-58 PTFIA
+58 PTFVA
-63 LAVATIGLGAYL
+63 LAVATLGLGTYL
-75 WMQQPTRTTLYAGL
+75 WMQTPQRTTLYAGL

-95 RVLDALRNSGIN
+95 RVLDALRNSGVN
-107 VSLDPVTGDV
+107 VALDPVTGDV

-132 AQGLPASAGTGYE
+132 AQGLPQSAATGYD
-145 QLDTIQMG
+145 QLDSIQMG

-160 AKLKQSQELELARS
+160 ARLKQSQELELARS
-174 ISEIDLVISARVHLA
+174 ISEIDMVISARVHLA

-201 EPTASVFLQLARGRS
+201 EPTASVFIQLARGRS
-216 LGRSQVEA
+216 LGKSQINA

-229 SASVPSLTKENVSVV
+229 SASVPSLNKENVSVV
-244 DQSGNLL
+244 DQNGNLL
-251 SRSTGSAE
+251 SRSSGSTE
-259 GRLSN
+259 SRLSN
-264 DQLEHRIQLENIYR
+264 DQLEHRVRLEDIYR
-278 ARITSLLSPIV
+278 TRVTSLLAPIV

-295 AQINLDIDFTR
+295 AQINLDIDYTR
-306 SEVTEEVVDPKG
+306 SEVTEEIVDPNG
-318 NALRSEQNTSD
+318 NALRSEQSTSD

-347 PAAANLETQS
+347 PAAANLQTQS
-357 SANGGN
+357 TANGGN

-382 VSSTMKPTN
+382 VSSKMNPSN
-391 VIRKINAAVLVRERN
+391 VIRKINAAVLVREQT

-416 TQKMSEGELLQIE
+416 TQKMTEGELLQIE

-436 GIDKERGDSLTVSSA
+436 GLDEERGDSLTVSSA
-451 PFMNELSEGVKME
+451 PFISELSDSVKIE
-464 WFEKPYMR
+464 WYEKPYMR
-472 SIINQTG
+472 SIINQAG
-479 FVFILAIVIL
+479 FVLILGIVIL
-489 GVVRPLLSRILI
+489 GVVRPLLNRILI
-501 PTQVP
+501 PITVP
-506 GLHGAPASQDEI
+506 GMAGAPGSEDEI
-518 DIDQIE
+518 DLDQIE
-524 VGEGESLEDIKS
+524 VGEGESLEDIKA

-570 AGRVSN
+570 AGRVSA

-582 SRDIS
+582 SRDIG

>member
-1 LNEDPLI
+1 
-8 QSSGNKNMA
+8 MA

-28 SNDTGVFQQA
+28 SNESGVFKQA

-46 RIYNQPAFQRSL
+46 RMYSQPAFQRSL
-58 PTFIA
+58 PTFVA
-63 LAVATIGLGAYL
+63 LAVAVVGLGAYL
-75 WMQQPTRTTLYAGL
+75 WFQQPSRTTLYAGL

-95 RVLDALRNSGIN
+95 RVLDALTNAG
-107 VSLDPVTGDV
+107 VSVTLDPVTGDV
-117 LVPTEN
+117 LVPTQN

-132 AQGLPASAGTGYE
+132 AQGLPATAATGYE
-145 QLDTIQMG
+145 QLDSIQMG

-160 AKLKQSQELELARS
+160 ARLKQSQELELARS
-174 ISEIDLVISARVHLA
+174 ISEIDMVLSARVHLA

-216 LGRSQVEA
+216 LGRSKVDA
-224 ILHLV
+224 ITHLV
-229 SASVPSLTKENVSVV
+229 SASIPNLSKEDVSVV
-244 DQSGNLL
+244 DQNGNLL
-251 SRSTGSAE
+251 SSSNGSVEA
-259 GRLSN
+259 RLS
-264 DQLEHRIQLENIYR
+264 DAQLEHRIRLEDIYR
-278 ARITSLLSPIV
+278 NRIKSLLTPIV

-318 NALRSEQNTSD
+318 NALRSEQNSSD
-329 RTMAA
+329 KTMAA
-334 QAKGIPG
+334 EAKGIPG
-341 ALANQP
+341 AVANTP
-347 PAAANLETQS
+347 PAPADLNTVR
-357 SANGGN
+357 SAGGDAGG
-363 EEMRSQSSSE
+363 ELRSQSTSE

-382 VSSTMKPTN
+382 VSSTVNPTN
-391 VIRKINAAVLVRERN
+391 IIRKINAAVLVRERA

-416 TQKMSEGELLQIE
+416 TQKMTEGELLQIE
-429 KLVADAI
+429 KLVADAV

-451 PFMNELSEGVKME
+451 PFMNELTDAVTLQ

-472 SIINQTG
+472 SIINQAG
-479 FVFILAIVIL
+479 FVIILAIVIL
-489 GVVRPLLSRILI
+489 GVVRPLLNRVLV
-501 PTQVP
+501 PVLVP
-506 GLHGAPASQDEI
+506 GMSGTSDSEDEI

-524 VGEGESLEDIKS
+524 VGEGESLEDIKA

-582 SRDIS
+582 SRDIG

>member
-1 LNEDPLI
+1 
-8 QSSGNKNMA
+8 MA

-28 SNDTGVFQQA
+28 SNDSGVFQQA
-38 GSLVSQVS
+38 GSLVSQVR

-58 PTFIA
+58 PTFVA
-63 LAVATIGLGAYL
+63 LAVAVIGLGAYL
-75 WMQQPTRTTLYAGL
+75 WMQQPILTTLYAGL

-95 RVLDALRNSGIN
+95 RILDALRNSG
-107 VSLDPVTGDV
+107 VKVRLDPVTGDV

-132 AQGLPASAGTGYE
+132 AQGLPASAATGYE
-145 QLDTIQMG
+145 QLDSIQMG

-160 AKLKQSQELELARS
+160 ARLKQSQEMELARS

-201 EPTASVFLQLARGRS
+201 DPTASVFLQLARGRS

-244 DQSGNLL
+244 DQNGNLL
-251 SRSTGSAE
+251 SRSNGSAE

-264 DQLEHRIQLENIYR
+264 EQLEQRIRLEDIYR
-278 ARITSLLSPIV
+278 ARITSLLTPIV

-295 AQINLDIDFTR
+295 AQINLDIDYTR
-306 SEVTEEVVDPKG
+306 SEVTEEVVDPNG
-318 NALRSEQNTSD
+318 NALRSEQSTSD

-347 PAAANLETQS
+347 PAAANLTTQS
-357 SANGGN
+357 TANGGN

-382 VSSTMKPTN
+382 VSSTMNPTS
-391 VIRKINAAVLVRERN
+391 VIRKINAAVLVRERT
-406 IMDPETGLPT
+406 ITDPDTGLPT

-429 KLVADAI
+429 KLVADAV

-451 PFMNELSEGVKME
+451 PFMSELSDGVKIE

-472 SIINQTG
+472 SIINQAG
-479 FVFILAIVIL
+479 FVLILAIVIL
-489 GVVRPLLSRILI
+489 GVVRPLLNRILI
-501 PTQVP
+501 PIQVP
-506 GLHGAPASQDEI
+506 GFQGVPGSDDEI
-518 DIDQIE
+518 DLDQIVVE
-524 VGEGESLEDIKS
+524 EGESLEDIKA
-536 KLKPKKASISA
+536 KLKPKKQAISA